1 MAELVLL
8 LADSPN
14 FKNGF
19 KERHRPASR
28 KTSAGGVKK
37 NLLFEALS
45 GARRKFR
52 FFSCQA

>member
-1 MAELVLL
+1 MELVFY

-14 FKNGF
+14 FNDGF

-28 KTSAGGVKK
+28 KTSAGGVRK

-45 GARRKFR
+45 GAKRKFR
-52 FFSCQA
+52 FFSRQG

>member
-1 MAELVLL
+1 MELVFY

-14 FKNGF
+14 FNDGF